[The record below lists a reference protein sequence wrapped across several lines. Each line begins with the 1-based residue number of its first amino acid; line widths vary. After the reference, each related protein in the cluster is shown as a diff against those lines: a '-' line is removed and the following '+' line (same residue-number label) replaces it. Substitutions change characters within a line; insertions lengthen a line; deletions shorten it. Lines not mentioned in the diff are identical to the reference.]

1 MQLDGKAI
9 MHKTF
14 GMGTVTSV
22 TDNTVTISFP
32 QGEKKFLY
40 PDAFVQF
47 LKLKDKKT
55 QEQVNKLLLKKNQE
69 EEAERKASQ
78 ERLERLH
85 RMSNL
90 KLTLNSQAVF
100 GMVCNKLED
109 VLSTWTLSSGRFLSG
124 MSAGEPRVP
133 VKLKPNSACL
143 VTMCPEGEGENER
156 KVVAAFMVK
165 EDFFGDL
172 CSDGIIEAHELYR
185 LPLEGHE
192 TVRLWDYFEKS
203 KQPKRWGNTEF
214 KYFANTT
221 MQRILYDIKNSIACP
236 ERRELAEDFYRYFC
250 KINRLSEN
258 KID

>member
-9 MHKTF
+9 LHKTF
-14 GMGTVTSV
+14 GTGTITSV
-22 TDNTVTISFP
+22 SDNTVTISFP
-32 QGEKKFLY
+32 QGEKRFLY
-40 PDAFVQF
+40 PDAFMQF

-55 QEQVNKLLLKKNQE
+55 QEQVNKVLLEKSEE
-69 EEAERKASQ
+69 EEADRKASQ

-90 KLTLNSQAVF
+90 KLTVNSQAIF

-109 VLSTWTLSSGRFLSG
+109 VLSSWSLSSGRFLSG

-143 VTMCPEGEGENER
+143 LTICPEGEGESER
-156 KVVAAFMVK
+156 RIVGAFMVK

-172 CSDGIIEAHELYR
+172 CTDGIIEAHELYR
-185 LPLEGHE
+185 TTLQDNEAL
-192 TVRLWDYFEKS
+192 RLWEYFEKS
-203 KQPKRWGNTEF
+203 KQPKRWGNTEY
-214 KYFANTT
+214 KYFANNT
-221 MQRILYDIKNSIACP
+221 MQKILYDMKNAIACT